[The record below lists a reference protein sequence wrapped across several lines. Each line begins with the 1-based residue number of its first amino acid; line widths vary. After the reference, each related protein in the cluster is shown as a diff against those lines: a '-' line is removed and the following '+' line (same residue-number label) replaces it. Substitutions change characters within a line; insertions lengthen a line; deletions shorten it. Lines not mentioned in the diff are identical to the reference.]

1 VAFRAF
7 VVNKNGDDF
16 SLGVEAL
23 DESQLPEG
31 DVAVAVEWSGL
42 NYKDGLACT
51 PNGRVVTSY
60 PMVPG
65 IDFAGTV
72 LESAD
77 ARFRAGD
84 AVLATGYEL
93 GTGHAGG
100 YAERARV
107 PADWLVHAPEG
118 MSSEEAMT
126 LGTAGLTA
134 AISIDRIEQAGIGPD
149 DGPVV
154 VSGASGGVGSTAVA
168 MLAARGYRVAAS
180 TGKAAAHDFLRALG
194 AAEIL
199 DREELAAESRRPLER
214 ERWAAAVDPVGGSTT
229 ASILRQTKYGGV
241 VALSGL
247 TGGVPIGTNVMPF
260 ILRGVQLAG
269 IESVYYPQER
279 RPALWQRMADD
290 FAAGRL
296 LDLVEERI
304 GLESVADAAAKILA
318 GGVRGRILVQPGE
331 GSNSS

>member
-1 VAFRAF
+1 MAFRAF
-7 VVNKNGDDF
+7 VVNKSDDDF
-16 SLGVEAL
+16 TLGVEPWE
-23 DESQLPEG
+23 DDQLPAG
-31 DVAVAVEWSGL
+31 DVTVAVEWSDL

-72 LESAD
+72 VESSD
-77 ARFRAGD
+77 ARFSAGD
-84 AVLATGYEL
+84 AVVATGYEL
-93 GTGHAGG
+93 GTGRPGG
-100 YAERARV
+100 YAERVRV
-107 PADWLVHAPEG
+107 PADWLVPLPDG
-118 MSSEEAMT
+118 LSGEEAMV

-134 AISIDRIEQAGIGPD
+134 AISLEAIEDAGINPDAGPI
-149 DGPVV
+149 VV
-154 VSGASGGVGSTAVA
+154 TGATGGVGSTAVA
-168 MLAARGYRVAAS
+168 MLASRGYTVAAS
-180 TGKAAAHDFLRALG
+180 TGKTDAHDFLHELG
-194 AAEIL
+194 ASEIL
-199 DREELAAESRRPLER
+199 DRAELAEESRRPLES

-247 TGGVPIGTNVMPF
+247 TGGVPVATNVMPF
-260 ILRGVQLAG
+260 ILRGVSLAG

-290 FAAGRL
+290 LAGGKL

-304 GLESVADAAAKILA
+304 ALEAVPDAAAKILA
-318 GGVRGRILVQPGE
+318 GGVRGRILVQPT
-331 GSNSS
+331 

>member
-1 VAFRAF
+1 MAFRAF
-7 VVNKNGDDF
+7 VVNKNDDDF
-16 SLGVEAL
+16 TLGVEQWE
-23 DESQLPEG
+23 DDQLPAG
-31 DVAVAVEWSGL
+31 DVTVAVEWSDL

-72 LESAD
+72 VESSD
-77 ARFRAGD
+77 ARFSAGD
-84 AVLATGYEL
+84 AVVATGYEL

-100 YAERARV
+100 YAERVRV
-107 PADWLVHAPEG
+107 PTDWLVPLPDG
-118 MSSEEAMT
+118 LSGEEAMA

-134 AISIDRIEQAGIGPD
+134 AISLEAIEAAGIGPD
-149 DGPVV
+149 AGPVV
-154 VSGASGGVGSTAVA
+154 VTGATGGVGSTAVA
-168 MLAARGYRVAAS
+168 MLAARGYTVAAS
-180 TGKAAAHDFLRALG
+180 TGKAEAHDFLRDLG
-194 AAEIL
+194 ASEIL
-199 DREELAAESRRPLER
+199 DRAELAEESRRPLES
-214 ERWAAAVDPVGGSTT
+214 ERWAAAVDPVGGATT

-247 TGGVPIGTNVMPF
+247 TGGVPVATNVMPF
-260 ILRGVQLAG
+260 ILRGVRLAG

-290 FAAGRL
+290 LAGGKL

-304 GLESVADAAAKILA
+304 ALEAVPDAAAKILA
-318 GGVRGRILVQPGE
+318 GGVRGRILVQPT
-331 GSNSS
+331 